1 MNYQDMMRMPVAQR
15 TDKQYMDWYLE
26 VQEGKNAEEL
36 GKLRNLM
43 EQDIVYFEASTRL
56 KSRDSRTC
64 KQAHLKSN
72 SSFTIAGGP
81 LQV

>member
-1 MNYQDMMRMPVAQR
+1 MITYSEL
-15 TDKQYMDWYLE
+15 LE
-26 VQEGKNAEEL
+26 TIQTITNIVMLCYVIFEPKNESFII
-36 GKLRNLM
+36 RS
-43 EQDIVYFEASTRL
+43 IEASTRL

-64 KQAHLKSN
+64 KQVHLKSN